1 MLEHGGGILRAAAQ
15 YGIPVADWLDL
26 STGLNPQGWPV
37 PACSPRSW
45 QRLPEQDDG
54 LEQAATEYYGSPLLL
69 PVAGSQPAIQ
79 LLPTL
84 RPPCRVGMLPLCYAE
99 HPWHWEQHGHRLS
112 RHAPDDIDAVIDE
125 LDVLLLCH
133 PNNPTGTTFSREQL
147 QDWRARLASRG
158 GWLILDEAFMD
169 ATPEHSLLD
178 EVGLP
183 GLIVLRSVGKF
194 FGLAGARV
202 GFVFAWPALL
212 QQLAEAIGP
221 WSINGPAREVV
232 KLALQDSNWQQAMRG
247 QLAADSQRLQ
257 QLLQNHGLTPAG
269 GSCLFQWLQGV
280 HCPALFDFLAS
291 KGILVR
297 QFADGPSLRFGLPP
311 DEAGWQRLAAAL
323 AQWEKP

>member
-1 MLEHGGGILRAAAQ
+1 
-15 YGIPVADWLDL
+15 
-26 STGLNPQGWPV
+26 
-37 PACSPRSW
+37 
-45 QRLPEQDDG
+45 
-54 LEQAATEYYGSPLLL
+54 
-69 PVAGSQPAIQ
+69 
-79 LLPTL
+79 
-84 RPPCRVGMLPLCYAE
+84 
-99 HPWHWEQHGHRLS
+99 
-112 RHAPDDIDAVIDE
+112 
-125 LDVLLLCH
+125 
-133 PNNPTGTTFSREQL
+133 
-147 QDWRARLASRG
+147 
-158 GWLILDEAFMD
+158 
-169 ATPEHSLLD
+169 
-178 EVGLP
+178 
-183 GLIVLRSVGKF
+183 
-194 FGLAGARV
+194 
-202 GFVFAWPALL
+202 VFAWPALL

-311 DEAGWQRLAAAL
+311 DEAGWQRLAAL